1 MQSIRTRYHGPT
13 NSKGSRFS
21 ATCEAGRIYVP
32 YNHALGLYENH
43 ATAAALLIEKLG
55 WGDRPYV
62 GGEFEHDYY
71 WCADMGAH
79 EWNDTH
85 ARDYTKKV
93 AA

>member
-1 MQSIRTRYHGPT
+1 MQAIKTKYHGPT
-13 NSKGSRFS
+13 NSKGSRIS
-21 ATCEAGRIYVP
+21 ASCEAGRIYMP

-55 WGDRPYV
+55 WGAHQYV
-62 GGEFEHDYY
+62 GGQFEHDYY